1 MKSALLV
8 TLAAASLLAPSCG
21 TIKQKIRGPVEAVV
35 TLPSATPG
43 QLEQCIVSASPNS
56 HAEAGVRALRASDW
70 ELAKTGFALALV
82 DDSYDHAS
90 HYGKGLAYELSGDLP
105 MALACYETAVRF
117 SSEEPNQDYA
127 AAIARVKAKLTR
139 G

>member
-1 MKSALLV
+1 MKPALLV
-8 TLAAASLLAPSCG
+8 TLAAACLLAPSCG

-56 HAEAGVRALRASDW
+56 HAEAGVRALRAGDW
-70 ELAKTGFALALV
+70 ELAKTGFSQALV

-105 MALACYETAVRF
+105 MALA
-117 SSEEPNQDYA
+117 
-127 AAIARVKAKLTR
+127 
-139 G
+139 

>member
-1 MKSALLV
+1 MKPALLV
-8 TLAAASLLAPSCG
+8 TLAAACLLATSCG
-21 TIKQKIRGPVEAVV
+21 TIKQTIRGPVEAVV

-56 HAEAGVRALRASDW
+56 HAEAGVRALRAGEW
-70 ELAKTGFALALV
+70 ELAKTGFSQALV
-82 DDSYDHAS
+82 DESYDHAS

-117 SSEEPNQDYA
+117 ATEEPNPDYA
-127 AAIARVKAKLTR
+127 ASITRVKAKLGR
-139 G
+139 